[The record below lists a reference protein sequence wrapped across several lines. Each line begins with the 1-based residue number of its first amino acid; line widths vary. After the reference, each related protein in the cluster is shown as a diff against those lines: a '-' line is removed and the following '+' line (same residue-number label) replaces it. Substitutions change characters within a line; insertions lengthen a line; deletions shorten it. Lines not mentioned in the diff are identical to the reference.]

1 MILHILTACSRPG
14 NLPAWAADLAAI
26 AGEYPGVDLRWH
38 VAFDLQRRHV
48 GGQAVK
54 NALLDSIPA
63 DDPGWVWIGDD
74 DNALDTAMLEA
85 LAAYADRGDVDAVV
99 FAQRRHGYIAAPCAV
114 VDEVDVAQLIARRRF
129 IGDARIPA
137 CYNGDGQWIAALAQ
151 RGGVVYDDRPV
162 TMYNGR
168 SDIILTPMLQ

>member
-38 VAFDLQRRHV
+38 VGFDVARQHI

-63 DDPGWVWIGDD
+63 ADSGWVWIGDD

-85 LAAYADRGDVDAVV
+85 LAAYADRADVDAVV
-99 FAQRRHGYIAAPCAV
+99 FAQRRRGCIAAPCAV
-114 VDEVDVAQLIARRRF
+114 VDEVDAAQIVARRAF
-129 IGDARIPA
+129 IGDTRIPE
-137 CYNGDGQWIAALAQ
+137 CYNGDGQWIATLAM
-151 RGGVVYDDRPV
+151 RGGVVYDDRAV
-162 TMYNGR
+162 TRYNAR
-168 SDIILTPMLQ
+168 HT